1 MPRIASWVATLPDG
15 SKVVMGSTRT
25 VAEIPGPYRLEV
37 EVEGGRH
44 VALDV
49 GDGQRANVF
58 TRVMKR
64 RDGSELMV
72 PVINLEGVRAYLHP
86 DGDVVT
92 TEDLYW

>member
-1 MPRIASWVATLPDG
+1 MPRIASWVASLPDG
-15 SKVVMGSTRT
+15 TRVVMGTART

-37 EVEGGRH
+37 EVEGGRRI
-44 VALDV
+44 ALDV
-49 GDGQRANVF
+49 GDGQRAHAF

-64 RDGSELMV
+64 RDGSELTV
-72 PVINLEGVRAYLHP
+72 PVLDLEGVRAYLHP